1 MTILQNSCELESTL
15 QSTNNSTVS
24 TICFRAASQNPI
36 GPILIF
42 INVCFMKS
50 FGDEDIP
57 YKYKSVIFI
66 LIQLIVFI
74 LILVIA
80 IALGLTQFCFRSFDI
95 RITIILKLGSY
106 TRIH

>member
-1 MTILQNSCELESTL
+1 
-15 QSTNNSTVS
+15 
-24 TICFRAASQNPI
+24 
-36 GPILIF
+36 
-42 INVCFMKS
+42 MKS